1 MHSKTKHK
9 TERLITLAKHTFSR
23 RPVQSAQQ
31 LWDELALAKTP
42 AVPTYALA
50 EKCAIPAARAQ
61 RNR

>member
-9 TERLITLAKHTFSR
+9 TERLYIGVTHFFS
-23 RPVQSAQQ
+23 PVQSAQQ

>member
-9 TERLITLAKHTFSR
+9 TERLHTLAKHTFSR
-23 RPVQSAQQ
+23 SPVQSAQL